1 MTTGNPVFCFALYLT
16 SIHFRGEL
24 QHVGDTSE
32 QKFKCRPIKTREIGG
47 VRLSEGT
54 VCKGSSKV
62 YVPSF
67 YYEIFDIPCFF
78 FSVFS

>member
-47 VRLSEGT
+47 VRLSEGS
-54 VCKGSSKV
+54 VCKGLKV

-67 YYEIFDIPCFF
+67 CYEIFDKPCFF